1 MIENAGSKMTPQAV
15 SLQSK
20 LIKTSMLSSVVAGL
34 AAFILLIAHSAYQT
48 MQVQDEIMDEIADML
63 MISDLSSSSGSQ
75 IDELSDEF
83 DIQYQLSNQNML
95 LTQSTQFDLNTQNP
109 RIFAQQD
116 AYSFI
121 WSGDRLLR
129 SYRVFDHQ
137 TKLNVH
143 VIQPL
148 SIRFKDLKHSFL
160 SYLLILLGLWSVQWL
175 ISHFLI
181 QKQFKPIQ
189 QLSKDIAEKSAND
202 LSLIDQP
209 RPELKELQPMVNQ
222 LNQML
227 TRLDQALV
235 AEQRFTADASHE
247 LRSPLSAIQLRLQLL
262 QRKYA
267 EIPELKAQLQLIQ
280 NDVNRGTQVLE
291 NLLLLARLDPMDE
304 TQLPRTWVSLET
316 LTQDILKALEPL
328 INEKQIQIHIDR
340 EASDIYANAELIFIC
355 IRNLIDNAI
364 RYTPVQGHIYIR
376 FGHLN
381 NQIFYEIENDGQGVS
396 QDVLDRLG
404 ERFYRALGTQT
415 QGSGL
420 GLSICKKIIALHQGQ
435 IEFSSSEY
443 GGLNVS
449 VYLR

>member
-1 MIENAGSKMTPQAV
+1 MSENVGLNMTQSAV

-34 AAFILLIAHSAYQT
+34 VAFILLIGLSIYQT

-63 MISDLSSSSGSQ
+63 MISDLSTTSGSQ
-75 IDELSDEF
+75 IDELSEEF
-83 DIQYQLSNQNML
+83 DIQYQLSNQTML
-95 LTQSTQFDLNTQNP
+95 LTQSAQFDLHTQAHKMSN
-109 RIFAQQD
+109 QQEG
-116 AYSFI
+116 YSYI
-121 WSGDRLLR
+121 WFEHKLWR
-129 SYRVFDHQ
+129 SYQAFDDE
-137 TKLNVH
+137 TKLNVL
-143 VIQPL
+143 VTQPL
-148 SIRFKDLKHSFL
+148 TIRFKDLSQSFI
-160 SYLLILLGLWSVQWL
+160 SYLFILFSLWLMQWG

-181 QKQFKPIQ
+181 KKQFKPIQ
-189 QLSKDIAEKSAND
+189 QLSKDIAEKSAHD

-209 RPELKELQPMVNQ
+209 QPELKELQPMIKQ

-227 TRLDQALV
+227 TRLAQSLI

-247 LRSPLSAIQLRLQLL
+247 LRSPLSAIQMRLQLL
-262 QRKYA
+262 QRQYT
-267 EIPELKAQLQLIQ
+267 EIPELKSQLQLIQ

-304 TQLPRTWVSLET
+304 VQLPRTWISVDT
-316 LTQDILKALEPL
+316 LTQDVLKTLEPL
-328 INEKQIQIHIDR
+328 VDEKQIQIHIDG
-340 EASDIYANAELIFIC
+340 EDCKIYANAELIFIC
-355 IRNLIDNAI
+355 IRNLMDNAI
-364 RYTPVQGHIYIR
+364 RYSPIHGHIYIC

-381 NQIFYEIENDGQGVS
+381 NQIFFEIENDGQGVT

-435 IEFSSSEY
+435 IEFKSSEY
-443 GGLNVS
+443 GGLNVTL
-449 VYLR
+449 YLR

>member
-1 MIENAGSKMTPQAV
+1 MTQQAV

-34 AAFILLIAHSAYQT
+34 VAFILLIGLSIYQT

-63 MISDLSSSSGSQ
+63 MISDLSSTSGSQ

-83 DIQYQLSNQNML
+83 DIQYQLSNHNML
-95 LTQSTQFDLNTQNP
+95 LTQSAQFDLNTQNP

-121 WSGDRLLR
+121 WSDDRLLR
-129 SYRVFDHQ
+129 SYQVSDHE
-137 TKLNVH
+137 TKLNVY

-148 SIRFKDLKHSFL
+148 SIRFKDLLQSFI
-160 SYLLILLGLWSVQWL
+160 SYLFILFSLWLMQWG

-181 QKQFKPIQ
+181 RKQFKPIQ
-189 QLSKDIAEKSAND
+189 QLSKEISEKSAHD
-202 LSLIDQP
+202 LSLIHQP
-209 RPELKELQPMVNQ
+209 QPELKELQPMVNQ

-227 TRLDQALV
+227 TRLDQSLI

-247 LRSPLSAIQLRLQLL
+247 LRSPLSAIQMRLQLL
-262 QRKYA
+262 QRQYA
-267 EIPELKAQLQLIQ
+267 EIPELKPQLQLIQ

-304 TQLPRTWVSLET
+304 VQLPRTWISVDT
-316 LTQDILKALEPL
+316 LTQDVLKTLEPL
-328 INEKQIQIHIDR
+328 INEKQIQIHMDG
-340 EASDIYANAELIFIC
+340 EDCKIYANAELIFIC

-364 RYTPVQGHIYIR
+364 RYRPIHGHIYIC

-381 NQIFYEIENDGQGVS
+381 NQIFFEIENDGQGVT

-435 IEFSSSEY
+435 IEFKSSEY
-443 GGLNVS
+443 GGLNVTL
-449 VYLR
+449 YLR

>member
-1 MIENAGSKMTPQAV
+1 MTPQAV

-75 IDELSDEF
+75 IDELSDQF
-83 DIQYQLSNQNML
+83 DIQYQLSNQKML
-95 LTQSTQFDLNTQNP
+95 LTQSTQFDLHTQNP

-129 SYRVFDHQ
+129 SYQVFDHE
-137 TKLNVH
+137 TKLNAH

-148 SIRFKDLKHSFL
+148 SIRFKDFKHSFL

-262 QRKYA
+262 QRQYA
-267 EIPELKAQLQLIQ
+267 EMPELKAQLQLIQ
-280 NDVNRGTQVLE
+280 NDVYRGTQVLE

-304 TQLPRTWVSLET
+304 AQLPRTWGSIDT
-316 LTQDILKALEPL
+316 IMQDVLKALEPL

-364 RYTPVQGHIYIR
+364 RYTPVLGHIYIR

-381 NQIFYEIENDGQGVS
+381 NQIFYEIENDGQGIS

>member
-1 MIENAGSKMTPQAV
+1 MTPQVV

-20 LIKTSMLSSVVAGL
+20 LIKTSMLSSVVASL

-95 LTQSTQFDLNTQNP
+95 LTQSTQFDLHTQNP

-129 SYRVFDHQ
+129 SYQVFDHE

-143 VIQPL
+143 VIQSR

-262 QRKYA
+262 QRQYA

-291 NLLLLARLDPMDE
+291 NLLLLARLDPMNE
-304 TQLPRTWVSLET
+304 AQLPRTWVSVEI

-364 RYTPVQGHIYIR
+364 RYTPALGHIYIR

-381 NQIFYEIENDGQGVS
+381 NQIFYEIENDGQGIS
-396 QDVLDRLG
+396 QEVLDRLG

-435 IEFSSSEY
+435 IEFLSSEY